1 MWRTREQHVQP
12 DGKNET
18 QSEAFVPEEER
29 SSAEMASI
37 FRNALEAANAG
48 VAIFDPQE
56 RLLYCNK
63 AFPALYPTGDLI
75 RPGMTL
81 ETLLRKVI
89 APLFKTISPPEEIE
103 MQVQNRLRAFREGSG
118 KPYEMQGYGPYWIRV
133 SETRLPDG
141 NTVLIRQDISKLKY
155 HQDELKKHIAA
166 LQAKEKALEETNRKL
181 SEAND
186 QAEAAARAKSE
197 FMANMSHE
205 LRTPLNAVIGFAE
218 IIHQQMFGEINIPQ
232 YVDYAG
238 DILKSGRHL
247 LNIINDIL
255 DLTKSE
261 IGGLKLN
268 LETIDLNE
276 LISETTRQH
285 EPEIRKKHQKLTIE
299 TAEDPGT
306 ISGDRRKLR
315 QIIGNILSNAVKFT
329 PEEGNI
335 ALTLTGDDS
344 AVRITVRDDG
354 IGMSGEEISL
364 ALDAFR
370 QIDSK
375 LSRQYDGA
383 GLGLP
388 IAKIMTELHNGTLG
402 IESAPGKGTCVS
414 IDLPRQPVQ
423 LEYII

>member
-1 MWRTREQHVQP
+1 
-12 DGKNET
+12 
-18 QSEAFVPEEER
+18 
-29 SSAEMASI
+29 
-37 FRNALEAANAG
+37 
-48 VAIFDPQE
+48 
-56 RLLYCNK
+56 
-63 AFPALYPTGDLI
+63 
-75 RPGMTL
+75 
-81 ETLLRKVI
+81 
-89 APLFKTISPPEEIE
+89 
-103 MQVQNRLRAFREGSG
+103 MQIQNRLRAFRKGSG
-118 KPYEMQGYGPYWIRV
+118 KPYEMQGYDSCWIRV
-133 SETRLPDG
+133 SETRFPDG
-141 NTVLIRQDISKLKY
+141 NTVVIRQDISKLKY
-155 HQDELKKHIAA
+155 HQDELEKHVAA
-166 LQAKEKALEETNRKL
+166 LQAKEKTLEETNRKL
-181 SEAND
+181 SEANE
-186 QAEAAARAKSE
+186 QAEAAARTKSE

-285 EPEIRKKHQKLTIE
+285 EPEIRKKHQKLIIE

>member
-1 MWRTREQHVQP
+1 MKTNRE
-12 DGKNET
+12 KNGG
-18 QSEAFVPEEER
+18 SEAFIPEEQR

-48 VAIFDPQE
+48 VAIFDAQE

-81 ETLLRKVI
+81 ETLLREVI
-89 APLFKTISPPEEIE
+89 GPLFRNISPPEEIE
-103 MQVQNRLRAFREGSG
+103 MQIQNRLRAFREGSG
-118 KPYEMQGYGPYWIRV
+118 KPYEMQGYGPYWIRI

-141 NTVLIRQDISKLKY
+141 CTVLIRQDISKLKY
-155 HQDELKKHIAA
+155 HQDELEKHIAT
-166 LQAKEKALEETNRKL
+166 LQAKEKALEEARD
-181 SEAND
+181 EA
-186 QAEAAARAKSE
+186 QAATRAKNE

-247 LNIINDIL
+247 LTIINDIL
-255 DLTKSE
+255 DLTKAE
-261 IGGLKLN
+261 IGRLKLN
-268 LETIDLNE
+268 LETTDIGGLMRE
-276 LISETTRQH
+276 AIHQH
-285 EPEIRKKHQKLTIE
+285 EPEIASKRQKLEIGISDS
-299 TAEDPGT
+299 AGT
-306 ISGDRRKLR
+306 INADRRKLQ

-329 PEEGNI
+329 PEEGHISVTVTGGKRDVSI
-335 ALTLTGDDS
+335 A
-344 AVRITVRDDG
+344 IRDDG
-354 IGMSGEEISL
+354 IGMREEDTRL

-388 IAKIMTELHNGTLG
+388 IARIMTELHNGTLT
-402 IESAPGKGTCVS
+402 IDSAPGEGTCVT
-414 IDLPRQPVQ
+414 ITLPRQPVM
-423 LEYII
+423 LDYVI

>member
-1 MWRTREQHVQP
+1 MWRAREQHVETDSKQT
-12 DGKNET
+12 DG
-18 QSEAFVPEEER
+18 SEAFIPEEQR

-48 VAIFDPQE
+48 VAIFDAQE

-81 ETLLRKVI
+81 ETLLREVI
-89 APLFKTISPPEEIE
+89 APLFRNISPPEEIE
-103 MQVQNRLRAFREGSG
+103 MQIQNRLRAFREGTG
-118 KPYEMQGYGPYWIRV
+118 KPCEMQGYGPYWIRV

-141 NTVLIRQDISKLKY
+141 STVLIRQDISKLKY
-155 HQDELKKHIAA
+155 HQDELKKHIVA

-181 SEAND
+181 SEARD
-186 QAEAAARAKSE
+186 EAQAAARAKSE

-247 LNIINDIL
+247 LTIINDIL
-255 DLTKSE
+255 DLTKAE
-261 IGGLKLN
+261 IGRLKLK
-268 LETIDLNE
+268 LETTDIAG
-276 LISETTRQH
+276 LIHEAVHQH
-285 EPEIRKKHQKLTIE
+285 EPEIARKRQNLEIGIGDSAGTIE
-299 TAEDPGT
+299 A
-306 ISGDRRKLR
+306 DRRKLQ

-329 PEEGNI
+329 PEEGHVSV
-335 ALTLTGDDS
+335 AVTGGEKDVS
-344 AVRITVRDDG
+344 IIIRDDG
-354 IGMSGEEISL
+354 IGMKEEDTRL

-370 QIDSK
+370 QVDSK

-388 IAKIMTELHNGTLG
+388 IAKVLTELHNGTLT
-402 IESAPGKGTCVS
+402 IDSTPGTGTCVT
-414 IDLPRQPVQ
+414 ITLPRRPVM
-423 LEYII
+423 LEYVI